1 MTPRTV
7 FLAPAVLPFH
17 VVALSRTASQGSLQE
32 QPHCWTVGMHQHA
45 RKCTGISCHDGHAQS
60 VGSVGMDSNGQDGD
74 GTGRRTCCVRGA
86 KRQPG
91 GMDQR
96 NQQHGR
102 AGMSDSAGCVH
113 VWNAERVWDTKE
125 TNDGTGEQGACWAAE
140 HGSRQVHAASVLPRQ
155 RPTVAQAPNCR

>member
-1 MTPRTV
+1 
-7 FLAPAVLPFH
+7 
-17 VVALSRTASQGSLQE
+17 
-32 QPHCWTVGMHQHA
+32 MHQHA

-91 GMDQR
+91 GWTR
-96 NQQHGR
+96 
-102 AGMSDSAGCVH
+102 
-113 VWNAERVWDTKE
+113 E
-125 TNDGTGEQGACWAAE
+125 TSSMGEQACLTLRDEYMSGTQKEFGIQKRQMMVQGSRALCWAAE